1 MSLGNHVLCLDSL
14 CICLIEGMGYCID
27 CHTMMLFHRTCENK
41 VLYQHFTETQKV
53 FGMSRFVFLQAS
65 FRESTKCHQGIFI
78 VNCLFKRFDDY
89 LRKSNL
95 MCYFFQF
102 SPFDVQRFAAACE
115 NGNIQVNFH

>member
-1 MSLGNHVLCLDSL
+1 M
-14 CICLIEGMGYCID
+14 YCID
-27 CHTMMLFHRTCENK
+27 CHTMMFFHRTCENK